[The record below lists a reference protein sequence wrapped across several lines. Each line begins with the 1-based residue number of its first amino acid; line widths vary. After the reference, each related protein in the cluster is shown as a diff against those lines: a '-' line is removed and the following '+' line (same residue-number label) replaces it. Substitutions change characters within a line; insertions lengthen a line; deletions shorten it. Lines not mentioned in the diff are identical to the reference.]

1 MYHKQSDFFP
11 RHIVQRL
18 RQDLASAQKNIDEY
32 EELSM
37 YSVPSTV
44 PLITQSLLV
53 ASLYTALQNIQN
65 NVCADCRVNV
75 EKFAPPNLATSPIP
89 ASSAGE
95 SSNSVPFWR
104 RIFQGHLGALLPP
117 PIRPNKPSSQ
127 PAPLRVA
134 PSLPVIK
141 VTAAATPIR
150 TTSSLSKLIHTPS
163 DSNPTSLSETARDQP
178 NKSDWPVEYN
188 RKVKS
193 AVTVKVEHVMEHDAK
208 VRGMRFSPDGNYLGF
223 GLGQGDGRTYVYA
236 VKTGEKVWSVCIS
249 LCF

>member
-1 MYHKQSDFFP
+1 M
-11 RHIVQRL
+11 
-18 RQDLASAQKNIDEY
+18 
-32 EELSM
+32 
-37 YSVPSTV
+37 
-44 PLITQSLLV
+44 
-53 ASLYTALQNIQN
+53 
-65 NVCADCRVNV
+65 NV
-75 EKFAPPNLATSPIP
+75 EKFAPPNLPTSPTP

-95 SSNSVPFWR
+95 SSNSVPLWR
-104 RIFQGHLGALLPP
+104 RILRGHLGALLPP

-127 PAPLRVA
+127 PANPAPPRVA

-141 VTAAATPIR
+141 VTAVATPIR
-150 TTSSLSKLIHTPS
+150 TTCSLSKLIRTPS
-163 DSNPTSLSETARDQP
+163 ASNPTLSLSETARGQP